1 MGRSRLS
8 TILVPSDKMSCTESG
23 RSSNHA
29 QSHRTLIHTCAPRC
43 GEMAM
48 AKNLLSGQTSEWA
61 LLRNHASERANGQ
74 MFGVQ
79 VCSSQPGW
87 GNRSQ

>member
-1 MGRSRLS
+1 
-8 TILVPSDKMSCTESG
+8 
-23 RSSNHA
+23 
-29 QSHRTLIHTCAPRC
+29 
-43 GEMAM
+43 M

-87 GNRSQ
+87 GNRSR